1 MGFADLSIQSIATE
15 YDLTVQSVFDL
26 CDQLGIAYKNQDT
39 NLALE
44 DAKAVIMQILH
55 RQQSAS
61 ELGGLSWHCRL
72 VAMAPVPILTEQ
84 KPSIFLAYLIKT
96 LFLKRLRIDRFPFSP
111 LIPTVWG
118 EPLWNAFFWWRSP
131 LSYFSLTPW
140 SAVPMRWS

>member
-61 ELGGLSWHCRL
+61 ELGGLS
-72 VAMAPVPILTEQ
+72 
-84 KPSIFLAYLIKT
+84 
-96 LFLKRLRIDRFPFSP
+96 
-111 LIPTVWG
+111 
-118 EPLWNAFFWWRSP
+118 
-131 LSYFSLTPW
+131 
-140 SAVPMRWS
+140 